1 MRLLRAHRW
10 HALLI
15 ALLVGFLALTLHDSV
30 HSVSDQQSC
39 VLCSSHFKPSHAIVP
54 VVQVPTL
61 RSTVEFTESLVP
73 RLQPTRRLISYFQ
86 RAPPVLN

>member
-10 HALLI
+10 HALLVV
-15 ALLVGFLALTLHDSV
+15 LLVGFLALTLHDSA

-39 VLCSSHFKPSHAIVP
+39 VLCGSHFKPSHAIVP
-54 VVQVPTL
+54 VAQAPIL
-61 RSTVEFTESLVP
+61 RSTIEISQPFIPRP
-73 RLQPTRRLISYFQ
+73 RLTQRLVSYFQ